1 MEEKDGFR
9 PAKPAVTRIMPEVPK
24 IVRER
29 LRSGVLASRA
39 GEPTSQVL
47 GPHPDADLL
56 AAFAEQA
63 LLPAERER
71 VLAHLAICEDCRTA
85 ILVALPPMEDVAVT
99 REAANAEA
107 AALSGASRRM
117 WFSRPMFAWPTLRWG
132 ALAAGLVVA
141 GALLLHHSGNSN
153 PATVARQAVPDAKAK
168 LAGTPA
174 AETSQKFE
182 AAASDTI
189 PAERDK
195 LLADQKTAEVARKLD
210 SDLAAQNRPVAR
222 AKDAET
228 KSVVVANKQLT
239 ALATPAAK
247 DVVNGLM
254 GGKQAAAP
262 SPPRETVEVSGAT
275 SALQSAE
282 PIPLSTRNENSLM
295 AKNEGAPPVKK
306 AKPATAA
313 EQSAPMQMARAAAPS
328 SAAERRFDSA
338 QAPQVLGIVTDPSG
352 AAVANAK
359 VTVTNRGT
367 GQSISTTTD
376 QSGVYS
382 LKELP
387 LGTYQLMAEASGFK
401 SVSDSDVT
409 LAPGVTAHNFKL
421 PVGQTSEMVAVMGA
435 NAAVQ
440 TESLKGYGGVPS
452 AKWSLSAGM
461 LRRSLDGGTTWQT
474 SLPEGHLLC
483 HTARGNEIWAGGK
496 SGLLFHSTDNGA
508 TWTQVHPSIGNRSL
522 NDDVSHLEFRS
533 ATAISLSTSNG
544 KTWISSDDGKSWTN
558 P

>member
-1 MEEKDGFR
+1 MEEKDGFL

-29 LRSGVLASRA
+29 LRSGALASRA

-63 LLPAERER
+63 LLPAEREKM
-71 VLAHLAICEDCRTA
+71 LEHLAMCEDCRTA
-85 ILVALPPMEDVAVT
+85 VLVGLPPMEKVAVT
-99 REAANAEA
+99 REIGKSEA
-107 AALSGASRRM
+107 AVLPGVSRRS
-117 WFSRPMFAWPTLRWG
+117 WLSRPMFAWPTLRWG
-132 ALAAGLVVA
+132 ALAAGMVLA

-153 PATVARQAVPDAKAK
+153 PATMARQAAPEAKAEP
-168 LAGTPA
+168 ARTPA

-182 AAASDTI
+182 SATSNTVSS
-189 PAERDK
+189 ERDK
-195 LLADQKTAEVARKLD
+195 LLADQKTIVVTRKLD
-210 SDLAAQNRPVAR
+210 SDLVAQHRPVVR
-222 AKDAET
+222 AKDAEA
-228 KSVVVANKQLT
+228 KSAAVANKQL
-239 ALATPAAK
+239 PAPPAPR
-247 DVVNGLM
+247 DMVAGLV

-262 SPPRETVEVSGAT
+262 SPSRETIEASGT
-275 SALQSAE
+275 RSAMQKAE
-282 PIPLSTRNENSLM
+282 PFPLSTRNET
-295 AKNEGAPPVKK
+295 AFVARNEAAPPIKK
-306 AKPATAA
+306 AKPGTAA
-313 EQSAPMQMARAAAPS
+313 EQSAPVQMAKAAAPS
-328 SAAERRFDSA
+328 SAVERRFDNP
-338 QAPQVLGIVTDPSG
+338 QAPQFLGIVTDPSG

-387 LGTYQLMAEASGFK
+387 VGTYQLMAEASGFR

-421 PVGQTSEMVAVMGA
+421 PVGQTSETVAVMGA
-435 NAAVQ
+435 NTALQ
-440 TESLKGYGGVPS
+440 TESLKGYGGVAS

-461 LRRSLDGGTTWQT
+461 LRRSVDGGATWQT
-474 SLPEGHLLC
+474 SLPDGRLLC
-483 HTARGNEIWAGGK
+483 YAARANEIWAGAK

-508 TWTQVHPSIGNRSL
+508 TWTQVHPAIGDQSL
-522 NDDVSHLEFRS
+522 SDDVTHLEFRS
-533 ATAISLSTSNG
+533 ATALSLTTSNG
-544 KTWISSDDGKSWTN
+544 KTWISSDGGKSWTN
-558 P
+558 Q